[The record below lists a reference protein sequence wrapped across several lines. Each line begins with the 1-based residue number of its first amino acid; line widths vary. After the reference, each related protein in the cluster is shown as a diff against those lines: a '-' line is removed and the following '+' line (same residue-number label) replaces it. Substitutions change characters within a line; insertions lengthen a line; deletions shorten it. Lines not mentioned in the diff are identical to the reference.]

1 MFFSIFAE
9 PRSDGP
15 PRGAGDVQQPSAEA
29 AGQAEERQKRPAQG
43 PLIGFFAL
51 VWWSFG
57 GRCLSENFLS
67 VCECGLRACVA
78 CV

>member
-43 PLIGFFAL
+43 PLIGFAPPCPL
-51 VWWSFG
+51 VGVLFV
-57 GRCLSENFLS
+57 RKFPQR
-67 VCECGLRACVA
+67 V
-78 CV
+78 